1 MSKSLYFAVTVC
13 IYVYKYIFYLVLIL
27 IGNWCSVYV
36 LSYINSYFY
45 LVPTILGN
53 SNLKLG
59 SYIIINNNYDIFN
72 LNIVCV

>member
-1 MSKSLYFAVTVC
+1 MSKSPYFAVTVC

-27 IGNWCSVYV
+27 LEIGVRTV
-36 LSYINSYFY
+36 DINSYFY

>member
-27 IGNWCSVYV
+27 LEIGVRTVVHKFN
-36 LSYINSYFY
+36 FY